1 MAAGTGMETALPSAP
16 SLVLPQAALAG
27 TQHLTAVIKSP
38 HHLPNA
44 WSFPSAHQE
53 RDVCHQPAEES
64 GRTREHS
71 HAHGWVGRRPHPP
84 WPISCPL
91 LPPALLHHKALCNDS
106 LFLHALPDTSMHCR
120 PITIPQ
126 AAAWGSSAEHHNF
139 AVQGQSQQ

>member
-1 MAAGTGMETALPSAP
+1 MFVTSQLRRAAELESPAMPTAGW
-16 SLVLPQAALAG
+16 AG
-27 TQHLTAVIKSP
+27 DLT
-38 HHLPNA
+38 
-44 WSFPSAHQE
+44 
-53 RDVCHQPAEES
+53 
-64 GRTREHS
+64 
-71 HAHGWVGRRPHPP
+71 PP